1 MFLLTW
7 RFTQI
12 VDLFFFVGD
21 RRLMCLPHP
30 RDVSLGVIIPSV
42 IREEQVVYMN
52 HCRNSSTNKTHGL
65 LSMNSAIQNNRLDEH
80 TVFKQPVSSVNYTD

>member
-1 MFLLTW
+1 MFLLPW
-7 RFTQI
+7 RFTKL

-21 RRLMCLPHP
+21 RRLMCLPRP
-30 RDVSLGVIIPSV
+30 RVFSLGVIIPSV
-42 IREEQVVYMN
+42 IGEEQVYIN

-65 LSMNSAIQNNRLDEH
+65 LSINSAIPNNGLDEH